1 MSTNKILLKF
11 AKKGINLSPEA
22 YTKVINA
29 ENPID
34 FASSL
39 IVKLKSDKFT
49 SKDLISVSGEIVD
62 EITGNHITEKEN
74 QETLIE
80 KQSKPK
86 TEQTPEKPIEKQNK
100 PKTEQTP
107 QVEKTPIKPIKNQ
120 NKPKT
125 EQTPQ
130 VEKPVSMENLK
141 KDSDVKQKHVNEAI
155 LEASETVKDEK
166 IKFKRN
172 LEKSNVEY
180 DFEIIQDTSKKSYTS
195 GELENL
201 ISYFKSRYEKLY
213 NILSKRPELR
223 KPIKVADIDDSQ
235 DSLSMI
241 LMVKEIRSSKN
252 GHKIV
257 DFEDDTGSISV
268 LFSNNN
274 DELFAEAE
282 KLVRDEVIGVIANKS
297 DDNNFAFGQ
306 QIINP
311 GVLRV
316 PEKEMDFGIVF
327 LSDVHIGSLTFLE
340 DAFTRFI
347 DWINCDYGTEEQRRV
362 AEDVKYLIIGGDIV
376 DGIGVYPNQEKEL
389 AIKDI
394 TEQYNEAARFL
405 GNVRSDIKII
415 IAPGNHDASRVAE
428 PQPAVPE
435 EYAKALYELDNVEFI
450 SNPGVVSLDGINV
463 LIYHGRSFDDLVMA
477 VKEFTHERNDL
488 LMEEL
493 LQKRHLAPIYGE
505 RTPLASE
512 LEDYLVIDEV
522 PDVFHTGHVHI
533 NTYRRFKG
541 IHMINSGTFQTQT
554 EFQKIYNIEP
564 TPAEVPVLHK
574 GKYKH
579 FKFLWWGFLMK
590 KNIDEIIKI
599 SNEIYDKGL
608 VSGKAGNISVRFKGE
623 IGDIIAITPTLKSL
637 SKLNEEDIV
646 LVDLDGNVLTKG
658 KPSSEVNM
666 HLEIYKKRPDVNG
679 IVHTHS
685 PYATGFAHSSKKIKR
700 YEGFG
705 EIKTPYLAEI
715 DYEKPGSDELA
726 KSASEGL
733 GSEDVLVLKKHGVI
747 CVSDNLKEAE
757 LLAVFVEEIAKSQ
770 FITLML
776 NSVED
781 RI

>member
-22 YTKVINA
+22 YNKVINA

-49 SKDLISVSGEIVD
+49 SKDLVSVSGEIVD
-62 EITGNHITEKEN
+62 EITGNPITEKDN

-80 KQSKPK
+80 NQTKQK
-86 TEQTPEKPIEKQNK
+86 TQQTPQVEKTPIKPIENQSK

-107 QVEKTPIKPIKNQ
+107 QVEKTPIKPIENQ
-120 NKPKT
+120 SKPKT
-125 EQTPQ
+125 EQTQQ

-463 LIYHGRSFDDLVMA
+463 L
-477 VKEFTHERNDL
+477 
-488 LMEEL
+488 
-493 LQKRHLAPIYGE
+493 
-505 RTPLASE
+505 E

-579 FKFLWWGFLMK
+579 FKFL
-590 KNIDEIIKI
+590 
-599 SNEIYDKGL
+599 
-608 VSGKAGNISVRFKGE
+608 
-623 IGDIIAITPTLKSL
+623 
-637 SKLNEEDIV
+637 
-646 LVDLDGNVLTKG
+646 
-658 KPSSEVNM
+658 
-666 HLEIYKKRPDVNG
+666 
-679 IVHTHS
+679 
-685 PYATGFAHSSKKIKR
+685 
-700 YEGFG
+700 
-705 EIKTPYLAEI
+705 
-715 DYEKPGSDELA
+715 
-726 KSASEGL
+726 
-733 GSEDVLVLKKHGVI
+733 
-747 CVSDNLKEAE
+747 
-757 LLAVFVEEIAKSQ
+757 
-770 FITLML
+770 
-776 NSVED
+776 
-781 RI
+781 

>member
-1 MSTNKILLKF
+1 MSTTNKILLKF
-11 AKKGINLSPEA
+11 AKKGINLSPDA
-22 YTKVINA
+22 YDKVINA

-49 SKDLISVSGEIVD
+49 SKDLISVSGETVD
-62 EITGNHITEKEN
+62 EITGNKEILEKDNQKTLTDAGEVKTEKP
-74 QETLIE
+74 QPTPTET
-80 KQSKPK
+80 K
-86 TEQTPEKPIEKQNK
+86 KPIQNPTQTTPTETKK
-100 PKTEQTP
+100 PIQNQTP
-107 QVEKTPIKPIKNQ
+107 QKKDISI
-120 NKPKT
+120 
-125 EQTPQ
+125 
-130 VEKPVSMENLK
+130 ENLK
-141 KDSDVKQKHVNEAI
+141 KDSDVKEKHINKAI

-201 ISYFKSRYEKLY
+201 ISYFQSRYEKLY

-223 KPIKVADIDDSQ
+223 NPIKVADIDDSQ

-257 DFEDDTGSISV
+257 EFEDDTGSISV

-297 DDNNFAFGQ
+297 KDNSFAFGQ

-311 GVLRV
+311 GVLRI

-347 DWINCDYGTEEQRRV
+347 DWINCDYGSEEQRKI
-362 AEDVKYLIIGGDIV
+362 AEDVKYLVIGGDIV

-405 GNVRSDIKII
+405 GNIRSDIKII

-435 EYAKALYELDNVEFI
+435 EYANALYELDNVEFI

-512 LEDYLVIDEV
+512 LEDYLVIEDV

-541 IHMINSGTFQTQT
+541 VHMINSGTFQTQT

-579 FKFLWWGFLMK
+579 LKFL
-590 KNIDEIIKI
+590 
-599 SNEIYDKGL
+599 
-608 VSGKAGNISVRFKGE
+608 
-623 IGDIIAITPTLKSL
+623 
-637 SKLNEEDIV
+637 
-646 LVDLDGNVLTKG
+646 
-658 KPSSEVNM
+658 
-666 HLEIYKKRPDVNG
+666 
-679 IVHTHS
+679 
-685 PYATGFAHSSKKIKR
+685 
-700 YEGFG
+700 
-705 EIKTPYLAEI
+705 
-715 DYEKPGSDELA
+715 
-726 KSASEGL
+726 
-733 GSEDVLVLKKHGVI
+733 
-747 CVSDNLKEAE
+747 
-757 LLAVFVEEIAKSQ
+757 
-770 FITLML
+770 
-776 NSVED
+776 
-781 RI
+781 